1 MNSDVIHYLPDT
13 VANQIAAGEVIQRPA
28 SVVKELVENSI
39 DAGATSITIVV
50 KDAGRT
56 LIQIIDNGC
65 GMSPTDA
72 RMAFERH
79 ATSKITTASD
89 LTTLRTMGFR
99 GEALPSVA
107 VISQVDLRTMRRGDT
122 VGTRLRI
129 CGEKFEGTEPVSTVP
144 GTNIM
149 VKNLFFNV
157 PARRKFLKKDSIELG
172 HIIHEFER
180 QALVNTGVEF
190 ALIHNDVAI
199 HQFPAGNLK
208 QRIGALFGKP
218 MENQLA
224 PVATKTSLVKITGF
238 VSQPKFAKKRGQ
250 QQFFFVNGR
259 YMRHLLF
266 HKTIL
271 RCYEHLVPAGSQP
284 SYFINFELD
293 PATIDVNIHPQKYE
307 IKFEHE
313 LAILQILEAAVRET
327 LGNSQGTATLDFDSD
342 DAPEIPLFAPDNT
355 ADVPSDDAGGDFG
368 GSDFG
373 GGFGYE
379 TFRTDDIAPAAGP
392 APRVTAPRAGGQ
404 TAPQADWE
412 KLYENFARRREQGY
426 ADMTVPPEAPE
437 PPALGSGL
445 VDGLFSAESL
455 DEEGATPCFQ
465 LAGKYIVTT
474 TSGGVMLIHQ
484 HRAHVRIL
492 YERWLRLLSERKVE
506 SQQLI
511 FAEDLELPAAQGAV
525 LSANAAILEGLGFK
539 VTPNGGSRWS
549 IVGAPALPARVS
561 PGESLMAVLDE
572 LSARDEADADS
583 LRAPAALAMARSAA
597 VKAGQLLKISEM
609 ENIIAELFRCE
620 APNHTPDG
628 LTVLTIISNDDI
640 NRLFQ

>member
-1 MNSDVIHYLPDT
+1 MLFLQCMNSDVIHYLPDT

-28 SVVKELVENSI
+28 SVIKELVENSI
-39 DAGATSITIVV
+39 DAGASSVTIVV

-79 ATSKITTASD
+79 ATSKITTAND
-89 LTTLRTMGFR
+89 LSTLRTMGFR

-122 VGTRLRI
+122 IGTRLRI

-157 PARRKFLKKDSIELG
+157 PARRKFLKKDSIELS
-172 HIIHEFER
+172 HILREFER

-190 ALIHNDVAI
+190 SLIHNDVAI
-199 HQFPAGNLK
+199 HQFGAGNLK

-218 MENQLA
+218 MEGQLA
-224 PVATKTSLVKITGF
+224 PLTTETSLVKISGF

-259 YMRHLLF
+259 YMRHLVF
-266 HKTIL
+266 HKTIM
-271 RCYEHLVPAGSQP
+271 RCYEHLVAAGSQP
-284 SYFINFELD
+284 SYFINFEVD
-293 PATIDVNIHPQKYE
+293 PSTIDVNIHPQKYE

-327 LGNSQGTATLDFDSD
+327 LGNSQGTATLDFDSA
-342 DAPEIPLFAPDNT
+342 DAPEIPLFAPDLT
-355 ADVPSDDAGGDFG
+355 ADVPADDAGDFG
-368 GSDFG
+368 FATFG
-373 GGFGYE
+373 
-379 TFRTDDIAPAAGP
+379 TKAATMPDAVPARQRSTSAPD
-392 APRVTAPRAGGQ
+392 
-404 TAPQADWE
+404 DWE
-412 KLYENFARRREQGY
+412 KLYETFERRRTEGLN
-426 ADMTVPPEAPE
+426 AMPPEPEEPAAPMM
-437 PPALGSGL
+437 GSGL
-445 VDGLFSAESL
+445 VDGLFASDTLYENA
-455 DEEGATPCFQ
+455 GTPCFQ
-465 LAGKYIVTT
+465 LANKYIVTST
-474 TSGGVMLIHQ
+474 AGGLMLIDQ
-484 HRAHVRIL
+484 HRAHIRIL
-492 YERWLRLLSERKVE
+492 YERWMRMMTDRKME

-511 FAEDLELPAAQGAV
+511 FAEDLEIPASRSTVMA
-525 LSANAAILEGLGFK
+525 ANTDIIESLGYK
-539 VTPNGGSRWS
+539 VENNGGSRWS
-549 IVGAPALPARVS
+549 IVAAPALPARIS
-561 PGESLMAVLDE
+561 PCESLLAVVDE
-572 LSARDEADADS
+572 LATRGRADTDS

-597 VKAGQLLKISEM
+597 VKSGQPLGISEM

-620 APNHTPDG
+620 TPNHTPDG
-628 LTVLTIISNDDI
+628 LVVMTIIGNDDI

>member
-28 SVVKELVENSI
+28 SVIKELVENSI

-79 ATSKITTASD
+79 ATSKITTAND
-89 LTTLRTMGFR
+89 LSTLRTMGFR

-122 VGTRLRI
+122 VGTRLQI

-157 PARRKFLKKDSIELG
+157 PARRKFLKKDNIELS
-172 HIIHEFER
+172 HILREFER

-190 ALIHNDVAI
+190 SLIHNDVPI
-199 HQFPAGNLK
+199 HQFGASNLK

-218 MENQLA
+218 MESQLA
-224 PVATKTSLVKITGF
+224 SLSTETSLVKITGF
-238 VSQPKFAKKRGQ
+238 VAQPKFAKKRGQ

-259 YMRHLLF
+259 YMRHLVF
-266 HKTIL
+266 HKTIM
-271 RCYEHLVPAGSQP
+271 RCYEHLVAAGSQP

-293 PATIDVNIHPQKYE
+293 PSTIDVNIHPQKYE

-327 LGNSQGTATLDFDSD
+327 LGNSQGAATLDFDSA
-342 DAPEIPLFAPDNT
+342 DAPEIPLFAPDLS
-355 ADVPSDDAGGDFG
+355 ADVPADDAGDFG
-368 GSDFG
+368 FATFG
-373 GGFGYE
+373 DNKE
-379 TFRTDDIAPAAGP
+379 PTAAAIP
-392 APRVTAPRAGGQ
+392 PRQSAHTP
-404 TAPQADWE
+404 TNDWE
-412 KLYENFARRREQGY
+412 KLYDNFERRRSEGLN
-426 ADMTVPPEAPE
+426 AMTPPPVAEEAPE
-437 PPALGSGL
+437 LGSGL
-445 VDGLFSAESL
+445 VDGLFASDTADDIAS
-455 DEEGATPCFQ
+455 PCFQ
-465 LAGKYIVTT
+465 LGNRYIVTN
-474 TSGGVMLIHQ
+474 TSGGLMLIDQ
-484 HRAHVRIL
+484 HRAHIRIL
-492 YERWLRLLSERKVE
+492 YERWMRMMTDRKME

-511 FAEDLELPAAQGAV
+511 FAEDLEIPASRSAV
-525 LSANAAILEGLGFK
+525 IAANKDIIECLGYK
-539 VTPNGGSRWS
+539 IENNGSSRWS
-549 IVGAPALPARVS
+549 IVAAPALPARVS
-561 PGESLMAVLDE
+561 PGESLLAVVDE
-572 LSARDEADADS
+572 LATRGTADGEA
-583 LRAPAALAMARSAA
+583 LRAPAALAMAHSAA
-597 VKAGQLLKISEM
+597 VKSGQPLKVSEM

-628 LTVLTIISNDDI
+628 LVVMTIISGEDI
-640 NRLFQ
+640 NRLFR